1 MIDATATADPGDR
14 AMRAAALLY
23 ALLGVILHVTEGHFH
38 TTWLPVYFAGF
49 VAWVALAARAPAAP
63 RRAPPDADLALL
75 ALCAAGAWFWSSHAL
90 LADARRGAALTLF
103 RQLPWAVVALCGL
116 AAWLRRAWWPVAAAV
131 AVVIG
136 AKTLLVETSPRP
148 FIDVF
153 TSNTLA
159 ADFYLARVNP
169 YAQVYPDIYGGGH
182 DYRPGMVYWP
192 AVLAVQSAARAAF
205 GDIRWSFVLAD
216 LVTAG
221 AVTAA
226 LARLGLSLRL
236 ALLAALAL
244 LLSPVG
250 PFVFEQAWV
259 DPLLFGAFALFAC
272 AMAFEHAALAG
283 CALGLAVALKQYGA
297 FGAAVGL
304 AWTLRAFG
312 PRRAAQ
318 AAAAAAVTFA
328 LTTLPVAL
336 QRLDAFIEM
345 TVRVPGRM
353 GLRRDALSLLVY
365 LADQLTG
372 AQPTT
377 VTLLA
382 AALSTGLGVAWVLRA
397 PRPSLAHWSAASGLA
412 YGGFFFFGKQAF
424 CNYHHFLGGFVLLHG
439 AALLAAAPPRAEAA
453 HITPDDSPAAPAAAP
468 PREGRRGRRRR
479 GR

>member
-1 MIDATATADPGDR
+1 
-14 AMRAAALLY
+14 
-23 ALLGVILHVTEGHFH
+23 
-38 TTWLPVYFAGF
+38 
-49 VAWVALAARAPAAP
+49 
-63 RRAPPDADLALL
+63 
-75 ALCAAGAWFWSSHAL
+75 
-90 LADARRGAALTLF
+90 
-103 RQLPWAVVALCGL
+103 
-116 AAWLRRAWWPVAAAV
+116 
-131 AVVIG
+131 
-136 AKTLLVETSPRP
+136 
-148 FIDVF
+148 
-153 TSNTLA
+153 
-159 ADFYLARVNP
+159 
-169 YAQVYPDIYGGGH
+169 VYPDISGGGH

-221 AVTAA
+221 AVVAA
-226 LARLGLSLRL
+226 LARLGLTLRL

-250 PFVFEQAWV
+250 PFVFEQGWV
-259 DPLLFGAFALFAC
+259 DPLLFGAFAMFAC
-272 AMAFEHAALAG
+272 AMAFESAVLAG

-304 AWTLRAFG
+304 AWALRAFG
-312 PRRAAQ
+312 PRRAAHAAG
-318 AAAAAAVTFA
+318 AAALSFA

-336 QRLDAFIEM
+336 QRFDAFVEM

-382 AALSTGLGVAWVLRA
+382 AALSTGLGVIWVLRTA
-397 PRPSLAHWSAASGLA
+397 RPTLAHWSAATGLA

-439 AALLAAAPPRAEAA
+439 AALLAEAPTRTEPEVHEVPVTPTDAAPREA
-453 HITPDDSPAAPAAAP
+453 
-468 PREGRRGRRRR
+468 RRGRRRR

>member
-14 AMRAAALLY
+14 AMRAAVCFY
-23 ALLGVILHVTEGHFH
+23 VLLGVTQHVTEGHFH
-38 TTWLPVYFAGF
+38 TTWLPIYFAGF

-90 LADARRGAALTLF
+90 LADARRGPALTLF
-103 RQLPWAVVALCGL
+103 RQLPWAVIALCGV
-116 AAWLRRAWWPVAAAV
+116 AAWRRRAWWPVAGAL

-136 AKTLLVETSPRP
+136 AKTLLLETSPRP

-221 AVTAA
+221 AVVAA
-226 LARLGLSLRL
+226 LARLGLTLRL

-250 PFVFEQAWV
+250 PFVFEQGWV
-259 DPLLFGAFALFAC
+259 DPLLFGAFALFAW
-272 AMAFEHAALAG
+272 AMAFEGAVLAG

-304 AWTLRAFG
+304 AWALRAFG

-318 AAAAAAVTFA
+318 AAGAAALTFA

-336 QRLDAFIEM
+336 QRFDAFVEM

-382 AALSTGLGVAWVLRA
+382 AALSTGLGVIWVLRTA
-397 PRPSLAHWSAASGLA
+397 RPTLAHWSAATGLA

-439 AALLAAAPPRAEAA
+439 AALLAEAPTLAAPERHESAV
-453 HITPDDSPAAPAAAP
+453 TPEEPA
-468 PREGRRGRRRR
+468 PREARRARRRR